1 MLKRINHKSAPKA
14 VINAFVTL
22 YNQGRFDDVISLSSH
37 LIKEYPPGEPE
48 NKPDVLEQI
57 KTITDQREKM
67 IEEAR
72 EKAASQE
79 TSISINYNGKD
90 INLTNNQIIEI
101 LNQQQEQIKRL
112 LQELEIKNKL
122 LENVKLENIN

>member
-1 MLKRINHKSAPKA
+1 
-14 VINAFVTL
+14 
-22 YNQGRFDDVISLSSH
+22 
-37 LIKEYPPGEPE
+37 
-48 NKPDVLEQI
+48 
-57 KTITDQREKM
+57 M

-72 EKAASQE
+72 KAASQE